1 MARGCR
7 LKSKQKNQVSHGTTH
22 IRAAC
27 IAHVLNTLRNV
38 VRSGGGGVLE
48 NASFCLLRGAK
59 PREARLQVVYR
70 RDHNSRAGRVGTS
83 GGHTYNPT
91 KFASL
96 R

>member
-38 VRSGGGGVLE
+38 VRSGGGDLGKRKFLPSE
-48 NASFCLLRGAK
+48 RGKTA
-59 PREARLQVVYR
+59 
-70 RDHNSRAGRVGTS
+70 
-83 GGHTYNPT
+83 
-91 KFASL
+91 
-96 R
+96 